1 MNGRKLDVRFRFHW
15 ERASL
20 ERPRNYVSEVNPA
33 RLLTQE
39 NEQEIESMT
48 SIVLEAEVE
57 PQTKVLF
64 NLVHKISIVCFM
76 RTLFVVALIFWEF
89 SNAFRLTVIAM
100 WIIKTVTLIR
110 RPRPQ

>member
-1 MNGRKLDVRFRFHW
+1 MVFFVPSFPPYYLFGSVKRIYIF
-15 ERASL
+15 
-20 ERPRNYVSEVNPA
+20 
-33 RLLTQE
+33 
-39 NEQEIESMT
+39 
-48 SIVLEAEVE
+48 
-57 PQTKVLF
+57 LF
-64 NLVHKISIVCFM
+64 NLVHKRSIVCLM